1 MSDGAGLIEAI
12 GEGVT
17 EFEVG
22 DHVVSCF
29 FPTWTEGGPA
39 VGDFST
45 VPGDGVDGYARE
57 IVVAPATAF
66 TRAPKGYSFPIITC
80 AKTGAHA
87 ARSEASFALSAF
99 QSARTFQVYL

>member
-1 MSDGAGLIEAI
+1 MN
-12 GEGVT
+12 
-17 EFEVG
+17 

-29 FPTWTEGGPA
+29 FPTWTEGAPA

-66 TRAPKGYSFPIITC
+66 TRAPKGI
-80 AKTGAHA
+80 
-87 ARSEASFALSAF
+87 RSPKLQRLPRPA
-99 QSARTFQVYL
+99 